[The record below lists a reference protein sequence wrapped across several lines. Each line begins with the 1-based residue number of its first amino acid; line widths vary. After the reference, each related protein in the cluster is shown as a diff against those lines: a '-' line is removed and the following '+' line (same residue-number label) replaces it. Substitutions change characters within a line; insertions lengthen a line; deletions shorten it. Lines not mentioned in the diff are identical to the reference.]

1 MRWILIGLFCF
12 GLPACKTMELT
23 SRWTETPITIDGND
37 AEWESSHLA
46 VDGVGL
52 VGVRHDANYVYLCL
66 VPVDRQ
72 LGRQIIMSGLNI
84 WFDTTASQKRLSGLR
99 YPAGIQ
105 PDMMR
110 PFGEPDTA
118 VMNKVIVGSL
128 NEVDLLGADDLTSR
142 RFQLVELKGIS
153 ARTSIVNEKLI
164 CELRIPRHANDYLT
178 LGHSNTLDLLIE
190 TPEFK
195 RPEGGPSF
203 GGRGGMRP
211 GGMGDGGRPGGIR
224 RMEMLERKEI
234 KIWLRVYLASSNS

>member
-1 MRWILIGLFCF
+1 MKRILIGLFCF
-12 GLPACKTMELT
+12 GLSACKTLELT

-52 VGVRHDANYVYLCL
+52 VGICHDADYVYLCL

-84 WFDTTASQKRLSGLR
+84 WFDTTGSQKRLTGLR

-118 VMNKVIVGSL
+118 IMNTAIAKSL
-128 NEVDLLGADDLTSR
+128 GEVDLLSEDDLTSR
-142 RFQLVELKGIS
+142 RFQLIELKGIS
-153 ARTSIVNEKLI
+153 ARTSIVDEKLI
-164 CELRIPRHANDYLT
+164 CELRIPRHTNDYLT
-178 LGHSNTLDLLIE
+178 LGHTNTLDLLIE

-203 GGRGGMRP
+203 EGRDGMQP
-211 GGMGDGGRPGGIR
+211 GGMGGRRPGGSG
-224 RMEMLERKEI
+224 RMQERKEI
-234 KIWLRVYLASSNS
+234 KVWLRVFLAPSNS